1 MVVNYLTDTNI
12 AIYQLQN
19 RLVNQLSEGRYF
31 LSVISEI
38 ELLAYPGLTKTEEQN
53 IKMPLKTLDIVP
65 LSEAMKSETIAIKR
79 QHQLKLPDAII
90 VATAMVYK
98 CLLLT
103 NDEHIA
109 RQNIVETRACA
120 VKKPG
125 R

>member
-1 MVVNYLTDTNI
+1 MNNLKDTNI

-53 IKMPLKTLDIVP
+53 IKMLLKTLDIVP
-65 LSEAMKSETIAIKR
+65 LSEAVKSETIAIKR
-79 QHQLKLPDAII
+79 KHQLKLPDAII
-90 VATAMVYK
+90 VATAKVHK